1 MGLQGWI
8 GSAPAAVSTETG
20 VTLLWSREWRQTISA
35 ALDGHKGV
43 NAVASSPQQKHLFC
57 AAEGTVNGNAAE
69 EVCKQSQQIIGPPP

>member
-1 MGLQGWI
+1 M
-8 GSAPAAVSTETG
+8 
-20 VTLLWSREWRQTISA
+20 
-35 ALDGHKGV
+35 